1 MRPNI
6 LNCAELCIEL
16 VGSKLTFYF
25 GLQDRRELPV
35 EINGILRRG
44 GCCGGILE
52 DDTRRQNPS
61 LICFPFYFI
70 LFSNLSSL
78 FYNRYVYQINSRV

>member
-35 EINGILRRG
+35 EINGIFAKGWLLWR
-44 GCCGGILE
+44 
-52 DDTRRQNPS
+52 
-61 LICFPFYFI
+61 
-70 LFSNLSSL
+70 
-78 FYNRYVYQINSRV
+78 NSGS

>member
-16 VGSKLTFYF
+16 AGSKLTFYV
-25 GLQDRRELPV
+25 GLQDRRELPA
-35 EINGILRRG
+35 EINGIFAKG
-44 GCCGGILE
+44 SCCGGIVE

-61 LICFPFYFI
+61 LICLTFYFI
-70 LFSNLSSL
+70 LFSNWFSL
-78 FYNRYVYQINSRV
+78 FTIIVICIK